1 MSKRWVRCLLA
12 GAMLALTVGSAQAY
26 VAFDNLNNADFG
38 ASQPGSIPVQ
48 TGYSPDT
55 FDLTTTGNMFG
66 QAFTATG
73 PATLVDVV
81 LRLATNSLY
90 TQSTNGTLAVSV
102 WDDTN
107 AFTIGAPGTKLY
119 DFTGTEPTSTIYAD
133 ITFTAPANS
142 SVTAGNTYW
151 VVVSTT
157 GDRIYDWAF
166 NSPADQPYVLDPTR
180 NAWYNNATA
189 QNSSVDLNTLTF
201 DNTVWDA
208 SNANDQP
215 FQMQVD
221 AVPEPST
228 YALLVISLGVV
239 GYARKRMNN
248 KE

>member
-26 VAFDNLNNADFG
+26 VAFDTLTIPEAGF

-48 TGYSPDT
+48 TGYKPDT

-73 PATLVDVV
+73 NATLVDVV
-81 LRLATNSLY
+81 LRLAINSLY
-90 TQSTNGTLAVSV
+90 AQSTNGTLAVSV
-102 WDDTN
+102 WDATN
-107 AFTIGAPGTKLY
+107 TSTIGAPGTKLY
-119 DFTGTEPTSTIYAD
+119 DFTGTAPTSINYTD

-142 SVTAGNTYW
+142 TVTAGTYW

-157 GDRIYDWAF
+157 GDRIYDWSF
-166 NSPADQPYVLDPTR
+166 ADTPYVLDPTR
-180 NAWYNNATA
+180 NSWFNNTTA